1 VRSSNRGGSPLRAGF
16 LLAIL
21 FLAAAYT
28 YVAFTDLSY
37 LSSAGRLG
45 PGFMPRIIG
54 VALVAMCALSLYADM
69 KHLPPD
75 EAVSPGWKSAAVL
88 ALLSGVFVVLLEVL
102 GGVLSMIAFM
112 AVALWILNR
121 GRLLQN
127 VLIAVLL
134 PIGMHLVFSVWLRA
148 SMPRGLLP
156 LPF

>member
-1 VRSSNRGGSPLRAGF
+1 MQSSSRGGSLLRAGF

-28 YVAFTDLSY
+28 YVAFNELSY

-54 VALVAMCALSLYADM
+54 VALVAMCVASLYADM

-75 EAVSPGWKSAAVL
+75 EAVAPGWKSAAVL
-88 ALLSGVFVVLLEVL
+88 ALLSVVFVALLEVL
-102 GGVLSMIAFM
+102 GGLLSMIAFM
-112 AVALWILNR
+112 AAALWILNR
-121 GRLLQN
+121 GRPLQN
-127 VLIAVLL
+127 ALIAVLL
-134 PIGMHLVFSVWLRA
+134 PLFIHVVFAVWLRA
-148 SMPRGLLP
+148 SMPRGLLG

>member
-1 VRSSNRGGSPLRAGF
+1 MQSSSRGGSLLRAGF

-28 YVAFTDLSY
+28 YVAFNELSY

-54 VALVAMCALSLYADM
+54 VALVAMCVASLYADM

-75 EAVSPGWKSAAVL
+75 EAVAPGWKSAAVL
-88 ALLSGVFVVLLEVL
+88 ALLSVVFVALLEVL
-102 GGVLSMIAFM
+102 GGLLSMIAFM
-112 AVALWILNR
+112 AAALWILNR

-134 PIGMHLVFSVWLRA
+134 PLFIHVVFDVWLRA
-148 SMPRGLLP
+148 SMPRGLLG